1 MTVSFCLDTSIW
13 IKYFCPDEQE
23 EAATNLVVNALNN
36 RLVSPC
42 FAWAEIAS
50 VLRKKVRAN
59 LLTSNESGQIYRA
72 FCDFPI
78 DYLDGDEIRSRAW
91 EIAEQYQL
99 LTLYD
104 SVFLAVAEKGS
115 AQYWT
120 ADLALLKALVPQPN
134 YVYALADVS
143 A

>member
-36 RLVSPC
+36 RLVSP
-42 FAWAEIAS
+42 
-50 VLRKKVRAN
+50 
-59 LLTSNESGQIYRA
+59 Y
-72 FCDFPI
+72 
-78 DYLDGDEIRSRAW
+78 
-91 EIAEQYQL
+91 
-99 LTLYD
+99 
-104 SVFLAVAEKGS
+104 
-115 AQYWT
+115 
-120 ADLALLKALVPQPN
+120 